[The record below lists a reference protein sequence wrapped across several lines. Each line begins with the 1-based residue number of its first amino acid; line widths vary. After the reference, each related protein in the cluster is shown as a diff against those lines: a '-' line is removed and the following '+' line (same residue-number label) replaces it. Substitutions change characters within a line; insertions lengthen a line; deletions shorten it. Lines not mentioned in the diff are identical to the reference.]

1 MNADFQSTIIHS
13 EKFDSFSIQV
23 QSWKKRR
30 LQIGLKPHRRKY
42 RVRRRGKRVINSSF
56 VAECPPGNA
65 YKVGPN
71 ARNRNRGREKKEER
85 RKKKLGSLFISVFV
99 FPKVVFAVQR
109 NAIESRTFDS
119 SRFVIGYVILWHAI
133 LSRFEIA
140 VETLVPELK
149 NVSRLWVTGDRC

>member
-1 MNADFQSTIIHS
+1 MNADFQSIIIHS

-23 QSWKKRR
+23 QSWKNRR

-42 RVRRRGKRVINSSF
+42 RVRRRGERVINSSF

-85 RKKKLGSLFISVFV
+85 RKKTWLLIYFCFRI
-99 FPKVVFAVQR
+99 PKGGVRRAAQR
-109 NAIESRTFDS
+109 NR
-119 SRFVIGYVILWHAI
+119 VQNL
-133 LSRFEIA
+133 
-140 VETLVPELK
+140 
-149 NVSRLWVTGDRC
+149 